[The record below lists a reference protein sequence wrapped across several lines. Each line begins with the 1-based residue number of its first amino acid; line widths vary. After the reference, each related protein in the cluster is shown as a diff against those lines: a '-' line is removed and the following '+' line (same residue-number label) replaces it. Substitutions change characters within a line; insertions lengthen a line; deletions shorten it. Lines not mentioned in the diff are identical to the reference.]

1 MCVKDVPDL
10 HRYVVADS
18 LNDCD
23 YTWKILF
30 GTTNLKIVSEKEM
43 LKFWGGGVTKN
54 SLRVYPDFYQ
64 GKP

>member
-43 LKFWGGGVTKN
+43 LKFWGGGGDKKFTKG
-54 SLRVYPDFYQ
+54 LP
-64 GKP
+64 